1 MLGWRPSYSTFWLIL
16 LGLLCFCAGT
26 NGTYNRTEQSLQDK
40 TQGRNSQGTSVP
52 WQREVEIS
60 LWGRSLGPGGLLGG
74 LLHLQFI
81 LLTLFFPGAVRHG
94 SDASA
99 PQPSADSQ
107 RLGHTSA
114 TPLPTPDS
122 SLSRGPPPD
131 PGSVCVFTI
140 PCLRLN
146 PGLWSQGADQVPSVF
161 KGKHPVEAAAP
172 ALELSPRS
180 GWGHFSLH
188 PIVMWT

>member
-1 MLGWRPSYSTFWLIL
+1 MLGWRPSYPMFWLIL
-16 LGLLCFCAGT
+16 LGLLCFGAGT
-26 NGTYNRTEQSLQDK
+26 NGTYNRKEQPLQDK

-52 WQREVEIS
+52 WKREVEIS

-81 LLTLFFPGAVRHG
+81 LLTLFFPGAMRHG

-99 PQPSADSQ
+99 PQPAADSQ
-107 RLGHTSA
+107 HLGRTSA

-131 PGSVCVFTI
+131 PGSVCIFTI
-140 PCLRLN
+140 SCL
-146 PGLWSQGADQVPSVF
+146 SQSW
-161 KGKHPVEAAAP
+161 PVESRGRP
-172 ALELSPRS
+172 S
-180 GWGHFSLH
+180 SLG
-188 PIVMWT
+188 V